1 MSEQQRRIKPLDVNV
16 VNKIAA
22 GEIIISP
29 VNALKELLENSI
41 DAGATMIDILVKD
54 GGIKLLQISD
64 NGCGI
69 NKDDLP
75 ILCERFTTSKLTHFE
90 DLESIS
96 TYGFRGEALA
106 SISHI
111 AKVTVTTKTKEDK
124 CAWKVSFM
132 EGRMLAD
139 PVPIAGKDGTV
150 ILVEDLFY
158 NIPSRLRALR
168 SPNDEYNKILDVLG
182 KYSIHCQG
190 IGFTCKKFGSSTLSL
205 TIKPNLSISDR
216 IRCIYGNSV
225 VSKLIK
231 FEIKD
236 DIQELN
242 IDKVEAQITD
252 LNYLSKKSTPPIFFI
267 NNRLVTCEPLRR
279 SLQQVYQLYLPK
291 GNKPFIYL
299 DLLIRSDTVDVNVH
313 PTKKEVRFLNQ
324 DEIIEKISTHLQQTL
339 IQLDSSRTF
348 KTSTLLTG
356 SQTLRTSSST
366 TTTPLSSQRKTRKL
380 YDKSYDNDTFISL
393 PSQKKIFNK
402 NSFASGKV
410 KKYDHNLI
418 RTDSNQSKITTFL
431 KSSQFMNE
439 IPPVTNKVS
448 AHLQST
454 ENATENDM
462 NTITE
467 NNRLTFTES
476 TTEAFDNECTKAN
489 HDDESHTDINGKENP
504 DHISDKIVNDDDIEV
519 TKIENDSSRINSSFT
534 MDMNGDQKIR
544 YTISPKKRVDV
555 NLTSIKELREAV
567 DESTHRELTT
577 VFANLSYVGLVDEE
591 RRIAAI
597 QHDLKLFLVDYGSIS
612 RELFYQIG
620 LTDFSNFGK
629 INLCSNNSSDLI
641 LMNILNLLNDV
652 KLDVKETIISK
663 LWEMREMM
671 DEYFSIS
678 ITCDSNEYSP
688 DAIRINSLPL
698 LLKGYNPP
706 LSKLPYFIYR
716 LGTKVNWQ
724 EEKPCFHDII
734 YQIALFYIPEIIP
747 KSNILQDTEH
757 LTTDDEVQNE
767 KNIELIKKKEQM
779 MSILEHI
786 LFPCIKRRLLAP
798 RKLLKDVV
806 EIANLPGLYKVF
818 ERC

>member
-1 MSEQQRRIKPLDVNV
+1 MSEQQRRIKPLDVSV

-41 DAGATMIDILVKD
+41 DAGATMIDVLVKD
-54 GGIKLLQISD
+54 GGIKVLQISD

-69 NKDDLP
+69 HKSDLP
-75 ILCERFTTSKLTHFE
+75 ILCERFTTSKLTQFE

-132 EGRMLAD
+132 EGRMLSD

-168 SPNDEYNKILDVLG
+168 SLNDEYNKILDVLG

-190 IGFTCKKFGSSTLSL
+190 IGFTCKKFGTSTLSL
-205 TIKPNLSISDR
+205 TVKPNLSTSDR

-225 VSKLIK
+225 VSNLIP

-242 IDKVEAQITD
+242 INKVEGQMTD

-299 DLLIRSDTVDVNVH
+299 SLLIQPDTVDVNVH

-324 DEIIEKISTHLQQTL
+324 DEIIEKISSHLQQEL
-339 IQLDSSRTF
+339 IKLDSSRTF

-356 SQTLRTSSST
+356 SQKNGISST
-366 TTTPLSSQRKTRKL
+366 PFSNIPSSLSQRKTQRLLDESGDNHFLSLSSQNKVFNR
-380 YDKSYDNDTFISL
+380 YDS
-393 PSQKKIFNK
+393 
-402 NSFASGKV
+402 AVAKV
-410 KKYDHNLI
+410 KRYDHNLI

-431 KSSQFMNE
+431 KSNQYMSEALPIN
-439 IPPVTNKVS
+439 NKIS
-448 AHLQST
+448 DKPQLTQNST
-454 ENATENDM
+454 ENGTV
-462 NTITE
+462 TIDE
-467 NNRLTFTES
+467 NNQLSFTES
-476 TTEAFDNECTKAN
+476 VTKVCNNENNEAIYHDKSYTETKN
-489 HDDESHTDINGKENP
+489 IENL
-504 DHISDKIVNDDDIEV
+504 DKDLEKNKNAETEI
-519 TKIENDSSRINSSFT
+519 TKIEDSSRINSSFA
-534 MDMNGDQKIR
+534 MDVNNNQKSK

-567 DESTHRELTT
+567 DDSTHRELTT
-577 VFANLSYVGLVDEE
+577 VFANLSYIGLVDEE

-597 QHDLKLFLVDYGSIS
+597 QHDLKLFLVDYGSVS
-612 RELFYQIG
+612 HELFYQIG

-629 INLCSNNSSDLI
+629 ISLDSKNKSDLV
-641 LMNILNLLNDV
+641 LMNILNVFNDV
-652 KLDVKETIISK
+652 EPTVKENIILK

-678 ITCDSNEYSP
+678 ITCDNSEYSP
-688 DAIRINSLPL
+688 DAVRINSLPL
-698 LLKGYNPP
+698 LLKGYDPP
-706 LSKLPYFIYR
+706 LGKLPYLIYR

-724 EEKPCFHDII
+724 EEKPCFNDII
-734 YQIALFYIPEIIP
+734 HQIALFYIPEIIP
-747 KSNILQDTEH
+747 KSRTLKETEIMA
-757 LTTDDEVQNE
+757 TNKEIQNE
-767 KNIELIKKKEQM
+767 QDIELVKRKEEM
-779 MSILEHI
+779 VSTLEHV

>member
-1 MSEQQRRIKPLDVNV
+1 MSEQQRRIKPLDVSV

-54 GGIKLLQISD
+54 GGIKVLQIGD

-69 NKDDLP
+69 HKNDLP
-75 ILCERFTTSKLTHFE
+75 ILCERFTTSKLTQFE

-132 EGRMLAD
+132 EGRMLSD

-190 IGFTCKKFGSSTLSL
+190 IGFTCKKFGTSNLSL
-205 TIKPNLSISDR
+205 TVKPNLSISDR

-225 VSKLIK
+225 VSNLVS

-242 IDKVEAQITD
+242 IEKVEGQISD

-299 DLLIRSDTVDVNVH
+299 SLIIQPDTVDVNVH

-324 DEIIEKISTHLQQTL
+324 DEIIEKISSHLQQEL
-339 IQLDSSRTF
+339 LKLDSSRTF
-348 KTSTLLTG
+348 KASTLLTG
-356 SQTLRTSSST
+356 SQKIGISSTPSSNIIPSSSE
-366 TTTPLSSQRKTRKL
+366 RKTRKL
-380 YDKSYDNDTFISL
+380 FDQSGNNNFMSL
-393 PSQKKIFNK
+393 SSQNK
-402 NSFASGKV
+402 NFNRYDSAPTNV

-418 RTDSNQSKITTFL
+418 RTDSSQSKITTFL
-431 KSSQFMNE
+431 KSSQYVNE
-439 IPPVTNKVS
+439 AFPLSYKTSDK
-448 AHLQST
+448 LQLAENST
-454 ENATENDM
+454 ENGA
-462 NTITE
+462 NTIDE
-467 NNRLTFTES
+467 NNRLSFTES
-476 TTEAFDNECTKAN
+476 VTRVFNNESNETNHHDKSHTETKDNENLDKSLEGN
-489 HDDESHTDINGKENP
+489 EIDE
-504 DHISDKIVNDDDIEV
+504 IEI
-519 TKIENDSSRINSSFT
+519 TKIEGSSRINSSFT
-534 MDMNGDQKIR
+534 VDINNDQKSR
-544 YTISPKKRVDV
+544 YIISPKKRVDV

-567 DESTHRELTT
+567 DDSTHRELTT

-597 QHDLKLFLVDYGSIS
+597 QHDLKLFLVDYGSVS
-612 RELFYQIG
+612 YELFYQIG

-629 INLCSNNSSDLI
+629 INLDSNNSSDLI
-641 LMNILNLLNDV
+641 LMNILNVFNDV
-652 KLDVKETIISK
+652 KLIVKENIILK

-678 ITCDSNEYSP
+678 ITCDNSEYSP
-688 DAIRINSLPL
+688 DAVRINSLPL

-716 LGTKVNWQ
+716 LGMKVNWQ
-724 EEKPCFHDII
+724 EEKPCFADILR
-734 YQIALFYIPEIIP
+734 QIALFYIPEIIP
-747 KSNILQDTEH
+747 KSYDSKGIES
-757 LTTDDEVQNE
+757 LTTNKEVQ
-767 KNIELIKKKEQM
+767 KDKDIELIKRKEEM
-779 MSILEHI
+779 ISILEHV

>member
-1 MSEQQRRIKPLDVNV
+1 MSEQQRRIKPLDVSV

-29 VNALKELLENSI
+29 VNALKELLENSL

-54 GGIKLLQISD
+54 GGIKVLQISD

-69 NKDDLP
+69 HRNDLP
-75 ILCERFTTSKLTHFE
+75 ILCERFTTSKLTKFE

-111 AKVTVTTKTKEDK
+111 AKVTVTTKTKDDK

-132 EGRMLAD
+132 EGQMLSD

-182 KYSIHCQG
+182 KYSIHCHG
-190 IGFTCKKFGSSTLSL
+190 VGFTCKKFGTSNLSL
-205 TIKPNLSISDR
+205 TLKSNLSINDR

-225 VSKLIK
+225 ASNLVP

-236 DIQELN
+236 DLQELN
-242 IDKVEAQITD
+242 IDQVKGQITN

-299 DLLIRSDTVDVNVH
+299 DLRIQPDTVDVNVH

-324 DEIIEKISTHLQQTL
+324 DEIIERISSHLQQEL
-339 IQLDSSRTF
+339 IKLDSSRTF
-348 KTSTLLTG
+348 KAATLLTG
-356 SQTLRTSSST
+356 SQKIGTSFAPALSQRRAGRLFDQASDNNFISLSSS
-366 TTTPLSSQRKTRKL
+366 LSSQNNTFNRKT
-380 YDKSYDNDTFISL
+380 S
-393 PSQKKIFNK
+393 
-402 NSFASGKV
+402 ASSNV

-418 RTDSNQSKITTFL
+418 RTDSSQSKITTFL
-431 KSSQFMNE
+431 KSSQYANE
-439 IPPVTNKVS
+439 TSPSGNKLS
-448 AHLQST
+448 NKLQYTQNSI
-454 ENATENDM
+454 ENDTD
-462 NTITE
+462 TIVE
-467 NNRLTFTES
+467 NNRISFTDP
-476 TTEAFDNECTKAN
+476 TTEIFK
-489 HDDESHTDINGKENP
+489 DESNKTNHNNKSHVETKNNENLNEILE
-504 DHISDKIVNDDDIEV
+504 DDGNDEIEI
-519 TKIENDSSRINSSFT
+519 TKIEDSSRINSSFT
-534 MDMNGDQKIR
+534 MDMNNSQIGK

-567 DESTHRELTT
+567 DDSTHRELTT

-597 QHDLKLFLVDYGSIS
+597 QHDLKLFLVDYGSVS
-612 RELFYQIG
+612 YELFYQIG
-620 LTDFSNFGK
+620 LTDFANFGK
-629 INLCSNNSSDLI
+629 INLESNNSSDLI
-641 LMNILNLLNDV
+641 LMNILNVFNDV
-652 KLDVKETIISK
+652 NITIKEKAILK

-678 ITCDSNEYSP
+678 ITCDSSEYSSN
-688 DAIRINSLPL
+688 AVRINSLPL
-698 LLKGYNPP
+698 LLKGYTPP

-716 LGTKVNWQ
+716 LGIKVNWQ
-724 EEKPCFHDII
+724 EEKPCFDDII
-734 YQIALFYIPEIIP
+734 HQIALFYIPEIIP
-747 KSNILQDTEH
+747 RSINSNDTES
-757 LTTDDEVQNE
+757 LTTNEEVQE
-767 KNIELIKKKEQM
+767 TKDVDLIKRKEEM
-779 MSILEHI
+779 ISILEHV

>member
-1 MSEQQRRIKPLDVNV
+1 MSEQQRRIKPLDVSV

-41 DAGATMIDILVKD
+41 DAGATMIDVLVKD
-54 GGIKLLQISD
+54 GGIKVLQISD

-69 NKDDLP
+69 HKSDLP
-75 ILCERFTTSKLTHFE
+75 ILCERFTTSKLIQFE

-132 EGRMLAD
+132 EGRMLSD

-190 IGFTCKKFGSSTLSL
+190 IGFTCKKFGTSTLSL
-205 TIKPNLSISDR
+205 TVKPNLSISDR

-225 VSKLIK
+225 VSNLIP
-231 FEIKD
+231 FEVKD

-242 IDKVEAQITD
+242 INKVEGQITD

-299 DLLIRSDTVDVNVH
+299 SLLIQPDTVDVNVH

-324 DEIIEKISTHLQQTL
+324 DEIIEKISSHLQQKL
-339 IQLDSSRTF
+339 VKLDSSRTF

-356 SQTLRTSSST
+356 SQKNGISST
-366 TTTPLSSQRKTRKL
+366 PFSNIPSSSSQRKTQRL
-380 YDKSYDNDTFISL
+380 LDESGDNHFLSLSSQNRAFNRYDS
-393 PSQKKIFNK
+393 
-402 NSFASGKV
+402 AVAKV
-410 KKYDHNLI
+410 KRYDHNLI

-431 KSSQFMNE
+431 KSNQYMNE
-439 IPPVTNKVS
+439 VPPINNKIS
-448 AHLQST
+448 DKPQLTQNST
-454 ENATENDM
+454 ENGTATID
-462 NTITE
+462 E
-467 NNRLTFTES
+467 NNRLSFTES
-476 TTEAFDNECTKAN
+476 VTKVCNNESNETIYHDKSYTETKN
-489 HDDESHTDINGKENP
+489 IENLYKDLEENKNDE
-504 DHISDKIVNDDDIEV
+504 IEI
-519 TKIENDSSRINSSFT
+519 TKIEDSSRINSSFA
-534 MDMNGDQKIR
+534 MDVNNDQKSK

-567 DESTHRELTT
+567 DDSTHRELTT
-577 VFANLSYVGLVDEE
+577 VFANLSYIGLVDEE

-597 QHDLKLFLVDYGSIS
+597 QHDLKLFLVDYGSVS
-612 RELFYQIG
+612 HELFYQIG

-629 INLCSNNSSDLI
+629 INLDSKYKSDLV
-641 LMNILNLLNDV
+641 LMNILNVFNDV
-652 KLDVKETIISK
+652 EPTVKENIILK

-678 ITCDSNEYSP
+678 ITCDNSEYSP
-688 DAIRINSLPL
+688 DAVRINSLPL

-706 LSKLPYFIYR
+706 LGKLPYLIYR

-724 EEKPCFHDII
+724 EEKPCFNDII
-734 YQIALFYIPEIIP
+734 HQIALFYIPEIIP
-747 KSNILQDTEH
+747 KSSTLKETGIMATNKEI
-757 LTTDDEVQNE
+757 QNE
-767 KNIELIKKKEQM
+767 QDIELVKRKEEM
-779 MSILEHI
+779 VSTLEHV